1 MGVAAQS
8 RTRLVAAFDRA
19 RAWCAPLA
27 PPALTRV
34 AGYDGSDAFRRRVR
48 IVADFASPTRLAIFG
63 RETIPA
69 GVLVSLAAAAAGF
82 VADRRAAATRS
93 IVAPIVTQR
102 VARRLDVVVDAT
114 DGSVVVRDDLETL
127 LECASTNARPRG
139 DRRETKETR
148 AKITVVDDVALFR
161 SRANKRRAASIAVV
175 RRVHAG
181 LGGLVAVAPRT
192 IAAPYLDPADATP
205 KTFSSAA
212 AAWFADV
219 EGDDA
224 TADAEDIVGTY
235 RRRKKKNASDAAIES
250 SESSELSDASCLAW
264 TLAGARV
271 RRVDRAVVVRRETTR
286 AERGVPATNARD
298 SGSRSGSGSG
308 SGRRRVASLEL
319 NNQVMLR
326 LIRWFSSAFARSSA
340 SASSASA
347 ESDEI
352 EDAGPGDADQADAD
366 AAAETLA
373 RILEILRSAPRPEG
387 ADPIRADTNLL
398 EAGFDSLQIV
408 ELRRRLEEAGPPGF
422 ALSPNAVV
430 EHPTP
435 AALVERMR
443 GFARARTS
451 RHGRG
456 MRTVGNRSDAAVVPG
471 RPGATAS
478 TSQDRDFPRATAFGA
493 GVLIL
498 ILSVMCAVLAAAL
511 LMQSR

>member
-1 MGVAAQS
+1 M
-8 RTRLVAAFDRA
+8 
-19 RAWCAPLA
+19 
-27 PPALTRV
+27 
-34 AGYDGSDAFRRRVR
+34 
-48 IVADFASPTRLAIFG
+48 
-63 RETIPA
+63 
-69 GVLVSLAAAAAGF
+69 
-82 VADRRAAATRS
+82 
-93 IVAPIVTQR
+93 
-102 VARRLDVVVDAT
+102 
-114 DGSVVVRDDLETL
+114 
-127 LECASTNARPRG
+127 
-139 DRRETKETR
+139 
-148 AKITVVDDVALFR
+148 
-161 SRANKRRAASIAVV
+161 
-175 RRVHAG
+175 
-181 LGGLVAVAPRT
+181 
-192 IAAPYLDPADATP
+192 
-205 KTFSSAA
+205 
-212 AAWFADV
+212 
-219 EGDDA
+219 
-224 TADAEDIVGTY
+224 
-235 RRRKKKNASDAAIES
+235 
-250 SESSELSDASCLAW
+250 
-264 TLAGARV
+264 
-271 RRVDRAVVVRRETTR
+271 
-286 AERGVPATNARD
+286 
-298 SGSRSGSGSG
+298 
-308 SGRRRVASLEL
+308 ASLEL